1 MTQLAV
7 VYLGVLIS
15 GVEYAE
21 LLRLLG
27 HYKFNDNFL
36 DGNNLA
42 SQRYGATRPTRRATT
57 FSYFLDLRFLLP
69 LSHRYRAMGPSPNW
83 KETWGRLSLCWLM
96 VHARAQSTSAVSSSF
111 APQYTLPVSANEAPP
126 VLPNIRDP
134 LAVDAQTACPGYIA
148 SSVKQ
153 TPTGLTALLSLAGHG
168 CNVYGT
174 DINSL
179 NLTVEYQ
186 TTDRLHVEIVPT
198 YIDARNA
205 TQYIIPP
212 GVVAKPE
219 VEDSH
224 VESDLEFSWSN
235 DPSFGF
241 EVTRKLTKDVL
252 FSTKGKK
259 LVFENQFIEFT
270 SPLPENYNLYGLG
283 ESVHAFRLS
292 NNYTKTFYAA
302 DAGATVDM
310 YVVPLPENISTNGIC
325 SNVYGTHP
333 FYLETRY
340 FTQSPSGDL
349 TLVTTNDVDRN
360 KTYTSLSHGVYSRNA
375 HGQDIVLQPDSI
387 TWRAIGGSIDMYF
400 FSGPTQPAVT
410 TSYLKA
416 VGLPALQQYWTFGF
430 HQCRWGYK
438 SWNDLEN
445 VVDNHIKFG
454 IPLETV
460 WCVTSSLPFLFF
472 SPSLSV
478 CGGGVYFLF
487 LSFPFSFYSQTNAA
501 RLTEIQ
507 GLISTGCY
515 GTGTLKM
522 SQSGSITRPAI
533 GSLNVSMI
541 VEDTMCP
548 SLILPFTFPTRRL
561 RVMRKP
567 AFYPSISMCLL
578 LPRYPTFERGNET
591 GSFLTNPDGSL
602 YIGSVWPGYTVFP
615 DWLSEGAEQWWID
628 EMVLYHQKTAY
639 DGAWVDMSEIS
650 SFCVG
655 SCGSG
660 NLHLNPVHP
669 PFALPGETKNPVLKY
684 PEGFNVTNSTEAA
697 AASSALASFS
707 SANPAPTSTSTAS
720 YVRTTPTPG
729 VRDVNY
735 PPYAINNVKGPL
747 GVAAI
752 SPNATHTEGT
762 LEYDMHNL
770 WGHGIIKAT
779 YAALSEIFP
788 GHRPFIVARSTFSGS
803 GAFAGHWGGDNWS
816 NWPSMAFSIPQALQ
830 MSLLGIPMFG
840 SDTCGFADNT
850 DMELCNRWMQLS
862 AFFPFYRNHNILGA
876 ISQEVYTWASVIDAS
891 KSAMAIRYQL
901 LPYLYTLFY
910 HAHTAGHTVMRA
922 LAWEFPNDPSLAAA
936 DRQFLLGPSI
946 LVIPVL
952 EPGATSVNGVLPGLI
967 EGSEKWY
974 DWHNW
979 TAVPVPSQAN
989 TTINAPLGHIP
1000 VFLRGGSV
1008 LPLQQP
1014 ALTTRDARQSPW
1026 DVLVA
1031 LDKDGEATGDLYLD
1045 DGVSIQP
1052 DATLTAEFTVQRR
1065 KLEAVLSQG
1074 GWIDDNSLR
1083 NITILGVESVT
1094 PAIKFNGRPV
1104 HRRNIHFDKAKQT
1117 LVVSG
1122 FDVLAWAGDR
1132 WTLEW

>member
-1 MTQLAV
+1 
-7 VYLGVLIS
+7 
-15 GVEYAE
+15 
-21 LLRLLG
+21 
-27 HYKFNDNFL
+27 
-36 DGNNLA
+36 
-42 SQRYGATRPTRRATT
+42 
-57 FSYFLDLRFLLP
+57 
-69 LSHRYRAMGPSPNW
+69 MGPSRNW
-83 KETWGRLSLCWLM
+83 KKTLGGLSVFWLM
-96 VHARAQSTSAVSSSF
+96 AQAQTQSTPTASSSSSPP
-111 APQYTLPVSANEAPP
+111 PQYTLPVSANEAPP
-126 VLPNIRDP
+126 VIPNIRDP
-134 LAVDAQTACPGYIA
+134 LAVDAQTACPGYVA
-148 SSVKQ
+148 SNVKQ
-153 TPTGLTALLSLAGHG
+153 TASGLTASLSLAGHA

-174 DINSL
+174 DIDSL

-198 YIDARNA
+198 HIGAGNA
-205 TQYIIPP
+205 TQYLIPP
-212 GVVAKPE
+212 SVVAKPG
-219 VEDSH
+219 VEESNA
-224 VESDLEFSWSN
+224 ESDLEFSWTN
-235 DPSFGF
+235 EPSFGF
-241 EVTRKLTKDVL
+241 EVIRKSTKDVL

-259 LVFENQFIEFT
+259 LVFENQFIEFA

-302 DAGATVDM
+302 DAGATTDI
-310 YVVPLPENISTNGIC
+310 NI
-325 SNVYGTHP
+325 YGTHP

-340 FTQSPSGDL
+340 FTQSPSGGL
-349 TLVTTNDVDRN
+349 SLVTTNEAEPN
-360 KTYTSLSHGVYSRNA
+360 KNYTSFSHGVYSRNA
-375 HGQDIVLQPDSI
+375 HGQDIVLQPDGI
-387 TWRAIGGSIDMYF
+387 TWRAIGGSIDLYF
-400 FSGPTQPAVT
+400 FSGPTQPEVT

-438 SWNDLEN
+438 SWSDLED

-460 WCVTSSLPFLFF
+460 WTDIDWMLRYRDFENEPVGFDYEAGNSFLQR
-472 SPSLSV
+472 LHD
-478 CGGGVYFLF
+478 GGRHYVPIFD
-487 LSFPFSFYSQTNAA
+487 S
-501 RLTEIQ
+501 
-507 GLISTGCY
+507 
-515 GTGTLKM
+515 
-522 SQSGSITRPAI
+522 AI
-533 GSLNVSMI
+533 YIPNPQIES
-541 VEDTMCP
+541 D
-548 SLILPFTFPTRRL
+548 
-561 RVMRKP
+561 
-567 AFYPSISMCLL
+567 A
-578 LPRYPTFERGNET
+578 YPTFDRGNET
-591 GSFLTNPDGSL
+591 GSFLKNPDGSL

-628 EMVLYHQKTAY
+628 EMVLYYQKTAY

-660 NLHLNPVHP
+660 NLGLNPVHP

-684 PEGFNVTNSTEAA
+684 PEWFNVTNTTEAA

-707 SANPAPTSTSTAS
+707 SAYPAPTSTGTAS

-747 GVAAI
+747 AVAAI
-752 SPNATHTEGT
+752 SPNATHADGT
-762 LEYDMHNL
+762 LEYDMHNI

-779 YAALSEIFP
+779 YAALSKVFP
-788 GHRPFIVARSTFSGS
+788 GHRPFIIARSTFSGS
-803 GAFAGHWGGDNWS
+803 GALAGHWGGDNWS

-830 MSLLGIPMFG
+830 MSILGIPMFG

-876 ISQEVYTWASVIDAS
+876 ISQEAYTWASVIDAS
-891 KSAMAIRYQL
+891 KSAMTIRYQL

-922 LAWEFPNDPSLAAA
+922 LAWEFPNDPSLASA

-967 EGSEKWY
+967 EGHEKWY
-974 DWHNW
+974 DWYNQ
-979 TAVPVPSQAN
+979 TAVPVPSQVN
-989 TTINAPLGHIP
+989 TTIDAPLGHIP
-1000 VFLRGGSV
+1000 VFVRGGSV

-1026 DVLVA
+1026 DVLAA
-1031 LDKDGEATGDLYLD
+1031 LDKDGNATGDLYLD
-1045 DGVSIQP
+1045 DGVSVQP
-1052 DATLTAEFTVQRR
+1052 NATLTAEFTVQQR
-1065 KLEAVLSQG
+1065 KLVAVMNQG
-1074 GWIDDNSLR
+1074 GWVDGNSLR
-1083 NITILGVESVT
+1083 NITILGVDSVRR
-1094 PAIKFNGRPV
+1094 AVKFNGRPV
-1104 HRRNIHFDKAKQT
+1104 PRRNVHLDEAKHT

-1122 FDVLAWAGDR
+1122 FDISAWAGDH

>member
-1 MTQLAV
+1 
-7 VYLGVLIS
+7 
-15 GVEYAE
+15 
-21 LLRLLG
+21 
-27 HYKFNDNFL
+27 
-36 DGNNLA
+36 
-42 SQRYGATRPTRRATT
+42 
-57 FSYFLDLRFLLP
+57 
-69 LSHRYRAMGPSPNW
+69 MGPSLNW
-83 KETWGRLSLCWLM
+83 KETLGLLSVCWLM
-96 VHARAQSTSAVSSSF
+96 VQAQAQPTPAVSSSF

-134 LAVDAQTACPGYIA
+134 LAVDAQTVCPGYVA
-148 SSVKQ
+148 SSVQQ

-174 DINSL
+174 DIDSL

-198 YIDARNA
+198 YIGTGNA

-212 GVVAKPE
+212 GVVAKPG
-219 VEDSH
+219 VEGSNA
-224 VESDLEFSWSN
+224 ESDLEFSWTN
-235 DPSFGF
+235 EPSFGF
-241 EVTRKLTKDVL
+241 EVARRSTKDVL

-259 LVFENQFIEFT
+259 LVFEDQFIEFT
-270 SPLPENYNLYGLG
+270 SPLPENYNIYGLG
-283 ESVHAFRLS
+283 ESVHAFRLG

-302 DAGATVDM
+302 DAGATVD
-310 YVVPLPENISTNGIC
+310 I
-325 SNVYGTHP
+325 NVYGTHP

-349 TLVTTNDVDRN
+349 TLVTTNEVEPN
-360 KTYTSLSHGVYSRNA
+360 KTYTSFSHGVYSRNA
-375 HGQDIVLQPDSI
+375 HGQDIVLQPDGI
-387 TWRAIGGSIDMYF
+387 TWRAIGGSIDLYF
-400 FSGPTQPAVT
+400 FSGPTQPEVT

-438 SWNDLEN
+438 SWDDLED
-445 VVDNHIKFG
+445 VVNSHINFG

-460 WCVTSSLPFLFF
+460 WTDIDWMLRYRDFENEPVGFDYEAGNRFLER
-472 SPSLSV
+472 LHD
-478 CGGGVYFLF
+478 GGRHYVPIFD
-487 LSFPFSFYSQTNAA
+487 S
-501 RLTEIQ
+501 
-507 GLISTGCY
+507 
-515 GTGTLKM
+515 
-522 SQSGSITRPAI
+522 AI
-533 GSLNVSMI
+533 YIPNPD
-541 VEDTMCP
+541 VESD
-548 SLILPFTFPTRRL
+548 
-561 RVMRKP
+561 
-567 AFYPSISMCLL
+567 A
-578 LPRYPTFERGNET
+578 YPTFERGNKT

-628 EMVLYHQKTAY
+628 EMILYHQKTAY

-660 NLHLNPVHP
+660 NLHLNPVHH
-669 PFALPGETKNPVLKY
+669 PFALPGETRNPVLKY

-707 SANPAPTSTSTAS
+707 SAYPAPTSASTVS

-752 SPNATHTEGT
+752 SPNATHAEGT

-788 GHRPFIVARSTFSGS
+788 GHRPFIIARSTFSGS

-830 MSLLGIPMFG
+830 MSLLGVPMFG

-876 ISQEVYTWASVIDAS
+876 ISQEAYTWAS
-891 KSAMAIRYQL
+891 
-901 LPYLYTLFY
+901 
-910 HAHTAGHTVMRA
+910 
-922 LAWEFPNDPSLAAA
+922 FPNDPSLAGA

-974 DWHNW
+974 DWYNQ

-989 TTINAPLGHIP
+989 TTFNAPLGHIP
-1000 VFLRGGSV
+1000 VFVRGGSV

-1031 LDKDGEATGDLYLD
+1031 LDRDGKATGDLYLD
-1045 DGVSIQP
+1045 DGVSVQP
-1052 DATLTAEFTVQRR
+1052 DATLTAEFTVGGR
-1065 KLEAVLSQG
+1065 KLEAAIGQG
-1074 GWIDDNSLR
+1074 GWVDGNSLR
-1083 NITILGVESVT
+1083 NITILGVESV
-1094 PAIKFNGRPV
+1094 AGAVKFNGRPV
-1104 HRRNIHFDKAKQT
+1104 HRRNVHFDKAKQT

-1122 FDVLAWAGDR
+1122 FDVSAWAGER

>member
-1 MTQLAV
+1 MGHSYNWMET
-7 VYLGVLIS
+7 LGRVF
-15 GVEYAE
+15 V
-21 LLRLLG
+21 
-27 HYKFNDNFL
+27 
-36 DGNNLA
+36 
-42 SQRYGATRPTRRATT
+42 
-57 FSYFLDLRFLLP
+57 
-69 LSHRYRAMGPSPNW
+69 
-83 KETWGRLSLCWLM
+83 CWLIAQ
-96 VHARAQSTSAVSSSF
+96 VRAQSTPAATSSF

-126 VLPNIRDP
+126 VIPNIRDP
-134 LAVDAQTACPGYIA
+134 LAVDSQTACAGYVA
-148 SSVKQ
+148 SNVKQ
-153 TPTGLTALLSLAGHG
+153 TASGLTALLSLAGHA

-174 DINSL
+174 DIGSL

-198 YIDARNA
+198 YTGAGNA
-205 TQYIIPP
+205 TQFIIPP
-212 GVVAKPE
+212 EVVAKPG
-219 VEDSH
+219 VEGTN
-224 VESDLEFSWSN
+224 VESDLEFSWTN
-235 DPSFGF
+235 KPSFGF
-241 EVTRKLTKDVL
+241 EVARRSTKDVL

-283 ESVHAFRLS
+283 ESVHAFRLG

-302 DAGATVDM
+302 DAGATVD
-310 YVVPLPENISTNGIC
+310 I
-325 SNVYGTHP
+325 NVYGTHP

-349 TLVTTNDVDRN
+349 TLVTTNDVEPN

-375 HGQDIVLQPDSI
+375 HGQDIVLQPDGI
-387 TWRAIGGSIDMYF
+387 TWRAIGGSIDLYF
-400 FSGPTQPAVT
+400 FSGPTQPEVT
-410 TSYLKA
+410 TSYLKT

-438 SWNDLEN
+438 SWDDLED
-445 VVDNHIKFG
+445 VVNNHVKFG

-460 WCVTSSLPFLFF
+460 WTDIDWMLRYRDFENEPVGFDYEAGNGFLER
-472 SPSLSV
+472 LHD
-478 CGGGVYFLF
+478 GGRHYVPIFDSAIYI
-487 LSFPFSFYSQTNAA
+487 PNP
-501 RLTEIQ
+501 EIE
-507 GLISTGCY
+507 SDAY
-515 GTGTLKM
+515 
-522 SQSGSITRPAI
+522 A
-533 GSLNVSMI
+533 
-541 VEDTMCP
+541 
-548 SLILPFTFPTRRL
+548 
-561 RVMRKP
+561 
-567 AFYPSISMCLL
+567 
-578 LPRYPTFERGNET
+578 TFERGNKT

-628 EMVLYHQKTAY
+628 EMVLYHKKTAY
-639 DGAWVDMSEIS
+639 DGAWVDMSEVS

-669 PFALPGETKNPVLKY
+669 PFALPGETRNPVLKY

-707 SANPAPTSTSTAS
+707 SAYPAPTSATTAS

-735 PPYAINNVKGPL
+735 PPYAINNVQGPL

-752 SPNATHTEGT
+752 SPNATHAEGT
-762 LEYDMHNL
+762 MEYDMHNL

-788 GHRPFIVARSTFSGS
+788 GHRPFIIARSTFSGS
-803 GAFAGHWGGDNWS
+803 GAFSGHWGGDNWS

-830 MSLLGIPMFG
+830 MSLLGVPMFG

-876 ISQEVYTWASVIDAS
+876 ISQEAYTWASVIDAS
-891 KSAMAIRYQL
+891 KTAMTIRYQL
-901 LPYLYTLFY
+901 LPYIYTLFY

-922 LAWEFPNDPSLAAA
+922 LAWEFPDDPSLASA

-967 EGSEKWY
+967 EGREKWY
-974 DWHNW
+974 DWYNQ
-979 TAVPVPSQAN
+979 TAVPLPSQAN

-1000 VFLRGGSV
+1000 VFVRGGSV

-1014 ALTTRDARQSPW
+1014 ALTTRDARQTPW

-1031 LDKDGEATGDLYLD
+1031 LNKDGEATGDLYLD
-1045 DGVSIQP
+1045 DGVSVQP
-1052 DATLTAEFTVQRR
+1052 DATVSAIFTVQRR
-1065 KLEAVLSQG
+1065 RLEVGISQG
-1074 GWIDDNSLR
+1074 GWVDGNSLR
-1083 NITILGVESVT
+1083 SITILGVESVSG
-1094 PAIKFNGRPV
+1094 AVRFNGRPV
-1104 HRRNIHFDKAKQT
+1104 HHSNVYFDKAKQR
-1117 LVVSG
+1117 LVISG
-1122 FDVLAWAGDR
+1122 FDVLAWAGNR
-1132 WTLEW
+1132 WNMEW